1 MSPAADSAGQ
11 PFEGRSFTPNPF
23 QGDSGEEDPGLSSA
37 RQEFDRVV
45 SKPASQT
52 TQAELEAA
60 WVGVIE
66 AVKSAR
72 LLSALVAEAGD
83 FGMTE
88 TGARVEKTQELSVVH
103 VQGPDGRVVAP
114 FFSRVEAMT
123 KWNSE
128 ARPIPV
134 ESTRAALA
142 TASDG
147 LELMVL
153 DPGHDNSFVLRASAI
168 KALATQSEYR
178 PPWSDPDIHLAIAQ
192 GIEAVGSLVEKH
204 RVVAGDPSQTLSGP
218 EVIVV
223 VGVSPGLDPEHLR
236 AHLAEISAQWAA
248 NEVLA
253 RGVDGVGV
261 RVIPA

>member
-11 PFEGRSFTPNPF
+11 PFEGRSFTPHPF
-23 QGDSGEEDPGLSSA
+23 QGDTGEEDPALAIA
-37 RQEFDRVV
+37 RQGFDRVV
-45 SKPASQT
+45 SHPPGQGT
-52 TQAELEAA
+52 LAELEAA
-60 WVGVIE
+60 WVGVID
-66 AVKSAR
+66 ALRSAR

-83 FGMTE
+83 FGVTE

-103 VQGPDGRVVAP
+103 VEGPDGRVVAP
-114 FFSRVEAMT
+114 FFSRVGAMT
-123 KWNSE
+123 QWNPE

-147 LELMVL
+147 LDLMVV
-153 DPGHDNSFVLRASAI
+153 DPGQDNSFVLRASAI
-168 KALATQSEYR
+168 KALATQGEYR
-178 PPWSDPDIHLAIAQ
+178 PPWNDPDVHLAIAR
-192 GIEAVGSLVEKH
+192 GIEVVGSLVVKH

-223 VGVSPGLDPEHLR
+223 VGVSPGLDPEQLR
-236 AHLAEISAQWAA
+236 AHLAEISAYWAA
-248 NEVLA
+248 DEVLA